1 MSNVIGTY
9 ADRFQA
15 ERAIDEL
22 KQIGFSDQE
31 VSLIAK
37 EEKARAEDGENAGED
52 SMGISGGV
60 MTGGAIGGMAGL
72 LAGAGLL
79 AIPGIGP
86 IVALG
91 PLAATLGGAATGG
104 VAGGLVDLG
113 IPQERGSY
121 YENEVKSGR
130 FLAVVQTD
138 EERASQA
145 ADSMRKTGANDVEVH

>member
-9 ADRFQA
+9 SDRYQA
-15 ERAIDEL
+15 ERAIEEL
-22 KQIGFSDQE
+22 KQAGFTDQE

-37 EEKARAEDGENAGED
+37 EENTRREDDENAGED
-52 SMGISGGV
+52 TIGISSGV

-138 EERASQA
+138 QERASQA
-145 ADSMRKTGANDVEVH
+145 AESMRKTGAKDVEVH